1 VKTSY
6 FFLAILAGVSLLAF
20 QHAVQDAPALALFV
34 RFFGLAAFFLLSA
47 ALMIGP
53 AAVLWPKHFA
63 NLIEARRSVGVS
75 AFVFLV
81 PHFFL
86 TISMYFKW
94 NFTPVFGLPQLLAG
108 LVAGIIVLALAL
120 TSTDWAA
127 RTLGNNW
134 KWLHRLVY
142 LAFLLSLYHGIVQ
155 IQKFGLDKAGGMN
168 LAQVAVLAVA
178 GVAVILQVAGFIT
191 QRKRVAAAKAQAN
204 AAAPPAQAQPQQQAQ
219 NPQQGQS
226 G

>member
-1 VKTSY
+1 MKTSY
-6 FFLAILAGVSLLAF
+6 FFLAILSCISLLAF
-20 QHAVQDAPALALFV
+20 DHAMQDAPALALFV
-34 RFFGLAAFFLLSA
+34 RFMGLTAFFLLSV

-63 NLIEARRSVGVS
+63 SLIEARRSVGVA

-120 TSTDWAA
+120 TSTDWAT

-134 KWLHRLVY
+134 KWLHRLAYV
-142 LAFLLSLYHGIVQ
+142 AFLLSIYHSIVQ
-155 IQKFGLDKAGGMN
+155 IQKFGLGKSGGMN

-178 GVAVILQVAGFIT
+178 GVAVVLQIAGFYV
-191 QRKRVAAAKAQAN
+191 RKKREGASKAGSASS
-204 AAAPPAQAQPQQQAQ
+204 PPQTPQQPNVPAGPVQ
-219 NPQQGQS
+219 
-226 G
+226 